1 LRSLCILLPRMHMSA
16 PIGFLIPRRH
26 ESRSTRMCCTHPPD
40 DFIPYPAPSALSHP
54 SASRR
59 PEVGRVLVPPV
70 LCLMDTRGSGSRRPS
85 PQSPDQCSPHY
96 CREWSGRSVSSR
108 NSLHLLPLQPQVLV
122 GVPALLHPVNL
133 RLRVG
138 YPQSLVEAVL
148 FVLVPLVF
156 VLIDRLNETR
166 PPQSPSLY

>member
-1 LRSLCILLPRMHMSA
+1 MNRAVLGCAVLTPRTTLSRILRLQLYRIHQLPV
-16 PIGFLIPRRH
+16 G
-26 ESRSTRMCCTHPPD
+26 
-40 DFIPYPAPSALSHP
+40 
-54 SASRR
+54 
-59 PEVGRVLVPPV
+59 PEVGRVLVLPV
-70 LCLMDTRGSGSRRPS
+70 LCRMDTRGSGSRRPS

-96 CREWSGRSVSSR
+96 CKEWSGRPVSSR

-122 GVPALLHPVNL
+122 GVSALLHPVNL